1 LERKLTIIDP
11 FLPMIIAAYLVVDI
25 VPSVALLLGSMRR
38 GSIMSSQ
45 KKVLNIEGDDFYF
58 LGISDIDIYF
68 QNIGNDVEDAF
79 VDLCRRV
86 LSADSIVIDVG
97 SNIGITTTIMSR
109 FVSNGHVISIE
120 PNPEVF
126 NILELNIKQN
136 EIRNVTPLQI
146 ALTDS
151 KGHVA
156 FNPDSAFGHLLHQDN
171 QNFGSISVEA
181 TTLDLLVESL
191 NLQKVDF
198 IKIDVEGF
206 EPNVIAGAKKTI
218 ARFQPMIYCELNS
231 WCLLDHGGHNP
242 LDFVET
248 IFDDFEFVYMV
259 NRKHRSSLVVFPPA
273 DAETSRSKARQLVHE
288 NIVRNNSWDDLIF
301 FNEPQRL
308 SSPFHQQSDG
318 PILED
323 KTAMVSQDES
333 QNKPRLFMKVLR
345 KMLNK

>member
-1 LERKLTIIDP
+1 
-11 FLPMIIAAYLVVDI
+11 
-25 VPSVALLLGSMRR
+25 
-38 GSIMSSQ
+38 MSSQ

-58 LGISDIDIYF
+58 SGVSDVDVYF
-68 QNIGNDVEDAF
+68 QNIGNDVEGAF
-79 VDLCRRV
+79 VDLCRRS
-86 LSADSIVIDVG
+86 LSNDSIVIDVG
-97 SNIGITTTIMSR
+97 SNIGITTTILSR

-136 EIRNVTPLQI
+136 DLKNVRPLQI

-151 KGHVA
+151 QGEVA
-156 FNPDSAFGHLLHQDN
+156 FNPDSAFGHLLLQDN
-171 QNFGSISVEA
+171 QNFGGISVEA

-191 NLQKVDF
+191 DLPKVDL

-206 EPNVIAGAKKTI
+206 EPNVIAGAQKTI

-273 DAETSRSKARQLVHE
+273 DALTSRSKARQLVHE

-301 FNEPQRL
+301 FNDPKRL
-308 SSPFHQQSDG
+308 VSLFNEQIED
-318 PILED
+318 PILEYQ
-323 KTAMVSQDES
+323 TAASSQV
-333 QNKPRLFMKVLR
+333 QAQIKPKLVMKVLQ
-345 KMLNK
+345 KILNK